1 MCRFLH
7 SLLGKNA
14 VRNGVF
20 SFLPETAKHFFEVQA
35 KGEMGKVG
43 EDRVGIFPKDFSKFR
58 LCLHDYHDVFP
69 ATTYSIA
76 VMFPGRLQWEFD
88 DRR

>member
-1 MCRFLH
+1 MCRFLY
-7 SLLGKNA
+7 SLLGKIA

-20 SFLPETAKHFFEVQA
+20 SFLPETAEHFFEVQA
-35 KGEMGKVG
+35 KGEMGKVE

-69 ATTYSIA
+69 AITYFIT
-76 VMFPGRLQWEFD
+76 VMFPGRLRWEFD